1 MIQELN
7 GMSIRDQLV
16 QIAED
21 DTNAPTY
28 YPTKCADSA
37 DLSVIESLKPETQL
51 ALAMK
56 LKGKHRG
63 PWGAFKKRLLPVTT
77 ILNVI
82 NKESRLEAAP
92 TVEL

>member
-63 PWGAFKKRLLPVTT
+63 PWGAFKKRLLLVCGP
-77 ILNVI
+77 ISDKQPWNI
-82 NKESRLEAAP
+82 
-92 TVEL
+92 

>member
-63 PWGAFKKRLLPVTT
+63 PWGAFKKRLLLVCGP
-77 ILNVI
+77 
-82 NKESRLEAAP
+82 K
-92 TVEL
+92 